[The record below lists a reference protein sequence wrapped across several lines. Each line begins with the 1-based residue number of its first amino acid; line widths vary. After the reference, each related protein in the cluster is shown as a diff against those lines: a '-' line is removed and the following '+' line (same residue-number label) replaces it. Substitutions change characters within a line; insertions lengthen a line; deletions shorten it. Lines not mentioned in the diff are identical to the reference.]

1 MSEHIPRLAERLQQ
15 QVCESHNKPTGK
27 QFEEMLT
34 DALDAEHLT
43 VERAT
48 DEPETETEDDV
59 PEGFERT
66 VKGLF
71 GMVAAS
77 YLADRHDEYMSLL
90 ALAMMYSMH
99 VTEHAIEEGQM
110 DIADDALTVAK
121 ASFEALTAV
130 HESALDA
137 LEEDVQ

>member
-1 MSEHIPRLAERLQQ
+1 MSEHITRLAKRLQQ
-15 QVCESHNKPTGK
+15 HHN
-27 QFEEMLT
+27 
-34 DALDAEHLT
+34 
-43 VERAT
+43 
-48 DEPETETEDDV
+48 
-59 PEGFERT
+59 
-66 VKGLF
+66 
-71 GMVAAS
+71 
-77 YLADRHDEYMSLL
+77 EYMSLL

-121 ASFEALTAV
+121 ALFEALTAV